1 MYPREAAHLLIMFVL
16 VVPIRWMQWRC
27 LHCGAAVPQEQEA
40 KAGWYVA
47 LQVREVKAGW
57 YVALQ
62 AEL

>member
-1 MYPREAAHLLIMFVL
+1 MFVL

-27 LHCGAAVPQEQEA
+27 LHCGAAVPQEREA

-47 LQVREVKAGW
+47 LQEREAKAGW